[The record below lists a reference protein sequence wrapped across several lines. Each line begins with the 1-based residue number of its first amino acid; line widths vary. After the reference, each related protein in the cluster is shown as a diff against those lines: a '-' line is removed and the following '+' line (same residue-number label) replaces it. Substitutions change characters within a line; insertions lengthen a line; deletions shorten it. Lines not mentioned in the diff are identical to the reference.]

1 MTTAAESVVATR
13 ARSGQPLRVG
23 IIGLGARDDLWS
35 VSAHLPALRAVPGF
49 EVTALSTSSP
59 ESAARAGEMHGV
71 ARTFGNATDLAGCD
85 EVDLVVVS
93 VRVPTHR
100 ELVST
105 AFQAGKAVYCEWPL
119 GNGLAE
125 TEELARLAGEYD
137 VPAIVG
143 LQIRVNPAMNYLR
156 DLVADGYVG
165 EVLSTTVIGSAGGTW
180 GAYSDPN
187 RRYLL
192 DPANGATLL
201 TVPFSHTLDGLAW
214 VLGEPQR
221 LHIEHAVRRHSVT
234 DAETGQR
241 LAMTSPDQVVAL
253 GQLTG
258 GAVASFHYRGGQ
270 SRGTNFHWE
279 INGTEGDIV
288 VTAPV
293 GHIQLAPLTLLGAR
307 GGATELAVLPVP
319 ESYSKVPSLD
329 PLATDGEIGVTEL
342 YRQGASG
349 VAHLYRQFLED
360 LREGGNSVPDFSDA
374 VVRHRSIHNASSMP

>member
-1 MTTAAESVVATR
+1 
-13 ARSGQPLRVG
+13 VG

-35 VSAHLPALRAVPGF
+35 VRAHLPALRAVPGF

-71 ARTFGNATDLAGCD
+71 ARTFGNGTDLAACD

-93 VRVPTHR
+93 VRVPKHR
-100 ELVST
+100 ELVSA
-105 AFQAGKAVYCEWPL
+105 AFRAGKAVYCEWPL

-125 TEELARLAGEYD
+125 TEELARLADEYD

-143 LQIRVNPAMNYLR
+143 LQIRVNPVMNYLR

-201 TVPFSHTLDGLAW
+201 TVPFSHALDGLAW

-221 LHIEHAVRRHSVT
+221 LHIEHTVRRHSVNE
-234 DAETGQR
+234 AETGQR
-241 LAMTSPDQVVAL
+241 LAMTSPDQVVAS
-253 GQLTG
+253 GRLTG
-258 GAVASFHYRGGQ
+258 GAVAALHYRGGQ
-270 SRGTNFHWE
+270 FRGTNFHWE

-307 GGATELAVLPVP
+307 GDATELAVLPVP

-329 PLATDGEIGVTEL
+329 PLATDGEIGVKKL

-349 VAHLYRQFLED
+349 VAHLYQQFLED